1 MAVPTIIRCAVPDC
15 DWGFEITDS
24 GRMDHCYRAY
34 AQHCHEMHGV
44 EPEAYIT
51 FDLEK
56 LTLSLKK

>member
-1 MAVPTIIRCAVPDC
+1 
-15 DWGFEITDS
+15 
-24 GRMDHCYRAY
+24 MDHCYRAY